1 MDYWFN
7 LIYEDRVINLKY
19 VREFSVVGKELV
31 ITYKDGG
38 NRSHKF
44 ENEAD
49 AKHWCTIT
57 YDRLTKLNNGGNL

>member
-38 NRSHKF
+38 YRSHKF
-44 ENEAD
+44 ETEAD
-49 AKHWCTIT
+49 AKHWGNVT
-57 YDRLTKLNNGGNL
+57 YDRLSKLNNGGNL